1 MENVENK
8 TFGIAIIE
16 SLKADDRKTG
26 TFICEEVLKSVRFKH
41 LNINTYFYSVN
52 NRIEFFDVLYN
63 IIDKIRNDEYIPILQ
78 IETHGYEDGIELSS
92 SEIITWEE
100 VIAETRKINILLKNK
115 LALFICACEG
125 NSIIGSI
132 DPSQRAPFR
141 FLISSF
147 KKRYPVE
154 ILDAFTEFYNSIFSA
169 VPIAECIQLMNK
181 VIAADKTLFNCIT
194 SSQCFDSMVD
204 LNRDVNNYNRFLNQ
218 IANVE
223 KASNTEYKDV
233 EFAIV
238 SQKVEKK
245 VKLMVKDLENMR
257 GYFEMTDLQ

>member
-8 TFGIAIIE
+8 TLGIAIIE
-16 SLKADDRKTG
+16 SLKVDDKKTG
-26 TFICEEVLKSVRFKH
+26 TIICEEVLKSVRFEH

-52 NRIEFFDVLYN
+52 DRVEFFDALN
-63 IIDKIRNDEYIPILQ
+63 DIIDKIKNDEYIPILQ
-78 IETHGYEDGIELSS
+78 IETHGCENSFRLTS

-100 VIAETRKINILLKNK
+100 VLAETRKINILLKNK
-115 LALFICACEG
+115 LALFICACKG

-147 KKRYPVE
+147 KKLNRFE
-154 ILDAFTEFYNSIFSA
+154 IFNAFEKFYNSFLNSI
-169 VPIAECIQLMNK
+169 PISECIQLMNK
-181 VIAADKTLFNCIT
+181 EIDADKALFYYIT
-194 SSQCFDSMVD
+194 SSQCFESMIS
-204 LNRDVNNYNRFLNQ
+204 LNRDKNNLNGLINV
-218 IANVE
+218 IAVKE
-223 KASNTEYKDV
+223 KASNPEYKKV

-238 SQKVEKK
+238 KQKVEKK
-245 VKLMVKDLENMR
+245 VKLMVSDLENMR